1 MKIERIDDK
10 TVKCFL
16 SNEELAEY
24 ELSYKD
30 FLFRSEKAKEI
41 VEEIIMQAKEEVGY
55 EPPQYAFDLSVMM
68 MPDQGMILTFSE
80 KEPNLSE
87 LLSDSNIGAFMDTLT
102 KAADAKIAA
111 DKKKKAAEENGQQSE
126 ETAAEASDSAGKA
139 KREAKQ
145 EPGQPA
151 KNPTFAV
158 FAFRSIRDICTYA
171 GTLPANIRIKSV
183 LYEMN
188 GTYYLYLD
196 KGTASYE
203 RYSRACVNAMEFGTL
218 YTAEY
223 NRVEYLKEHA
233 ECLIAEHAVK
243 KLRLNDTR
251 KDK

>member
-10 TVKCFL
+10 TVKCFI
-16 SNEELAEY
+16 SNEELAEF

-55 EPPQYAFDLSVMM
+55 QPPKYAFDLSVMM

-80 KEPNLSE
+80 KETNLADV
-87 LLSDSNIGAFMDTLT
+87 LSDERMEALLGAFA
-102 KAADAKIAA
+102 KAAGEIAA
-111 DKKKKAAEENGQQSE
+111 VESKPEDDEAMDRNTGDSNARTRENGSD
-126 ETAAEASDSAGKA
+126 AEKTMN
-139 KREAKQ
+139 KQ
-145 EPGQPA
+145 
-151 KNPTFAV
+151 PTFAV
-158 FAFRSIRDICTYA
+158 FAFRNIWDICQYA
-171 GTLPANIRIKSV
+171 AALPSNLRIKSI
-183 LYEMN
+183 LYEKN

-203 RYSRACVNAMEFGTL
+203 RYSRACIHAMEFGTL
-218 YTAEY
+218 YTAEN

-233 ECLIAEHAVK
+233 DCLIADHAVK
-243 KLRLNDTR
+243 KLRMDNTG